1 MLPSGA
7 AAKAAV
13 QDFTAGAIY
22 PVLVTSYETLRLVA
36 DQLAGRCD
44 LLICDEGHRCSALR
58 IRVLGM
64 TVATRG
70 PSGPSACALVCFPL
84 TVDDTCAS
92 VSPP

>member
-36 DQLAGRCD
+36 DQLAGHCD
-44 LLICDEGHRCSALR
+44 LLICDEGHRCVQRSGVAPQAVPRQQGGRSALE
-58 IRVLGM
+58 RVSSC
-64 TVATRG
+64 TFQR
-70 PSGPSACALVCFPL
+70 ACG
-84 TVDDTCAS
+84 
-92 VSPP
+92 